1 MDAKCADER
10 SSDHEAGPET
20 VLEKTA
26 VDSAYPAGCSD
37 DRYVPVYEFLG
48 FYYLFRGD
56 RWSGAVY
63 QYRSV

>member
-10 SSDHEAGPET
+10 SSDHDARTIRG
-20 VLEKTA
+20 LE
-26 VDSAYPAGCSD
+26 DSASHCAYPAGSSD
-37 DRYVPVYEFLG
+37 YWFGSVYVFLV

>member
-10 SSDHEAGPET
+10 SSDHEAGSET

-26 VDSAYPAGCSD
+26 VDSAYPAGSSD
-37 DRYVPVYEFLG
+37 GRYVSVYELLG

-56 RWSGAVY
+56 RRSGVVY
-63 QYRSV
+63 QYCSV